1 MVLNRRFQV
10 IYNEMLEMLER
21 VRAVIWVPFSY
32 LANIDLLERDE
43 FLILIESGS
52 LCIHQW

>member
-21 VRAVIWVPFSY
+21 VRVVIWVPFSY